1 MKSKNPLKEYF
12 SRLLQ
17 QSWILVTGSVGFL
30 ITFLVGILAPELNIR
45 IVYIIIFGVAL
56 IIGGY
61 SAFAGLF
68 KEYEELEL
76 KFHEL
81 EEKKPNIIVG
91 FLDQSNHLSKNLKID
106 LYPLPPKPDFENLAN
121 KKHKELLNDQPNNRD
136 LFGIGAMRV
145 FYQPNPNFNK
155 EIEIYI
161 QEYREYL
168 VQTYEAG
175 IDRAYK
181 INIVIDNK
189 GSYPA
194 NNVSVE
200 LSMPREYKPPL
211 EHQSFD
217 RKTTPKEQISYFIHK
232 PIKPEAYTNPTDV
245 FLSMNH
251 LDYDLQATTN
261 SNQYSNLS
269 GPNIENKD
277 GDYQISYTA
286 EKIIQ
291 HKPEKD
297 FEPFWIWLGSTEET
311 TIWEIPMKITCAELR
326 EPLTDTIFLEIR
338 INRQVEES
346 LN

>member
-1 MKSKNPLKEYF
+1 MKNTNPLQEYI
-12 SRLLQ
+12 SRLLHQ
-17 QSWILVTGSVGFL
+17 TGIVITGIFGFL
-30 ITFLVGILAPELNIR
+30 IAFITDVFYPSVNARIIYIVVFIGAVIIGSYNVFKDLLEEHKVLQIR
-45 IVYIIIFGVAL
+45 IR
-56 IIGGY
+56 
-61 SAFAGLF
+61 
-68 KEYEELEL
+68 
-76 KFHEL
+76 EL

-106 LYPLPPKPDFENLAN
+106 LYPLPPEPDFENLVN
-121 KKHKELLNDQPNNRD
+121 KKHKELLNNGPDNRD
-136 LFGIGAMRV
+136 LVGLGAMSV
-145 FYQPNPNFNK
+145 FYQPNPNYNK
-155 EIEIYI
+155 EVEIYI

-168 VQTYEAG
+168 IQNYEAG
-175 IDRAYK
+175 VDRAYK

-200 LSMPREYKPPL
+200 LSMPKAYKPPL

-217 RKTTPKEQISYFIHK
+217 RKTTLKEQINYFIHM

-245 FLSMNH
+245 FLSMNR

-277 GDYQISYTA
+277 GDCQISYTA
-286 EKIIQ
+286 QKIIQ

-297 FEPFWIWLGSTEET
+297 FEPFWIWLGSIEQS
-311 TIWEIPMKITCAELR
+311 TIWEIPIKVTCAELR
-326 EPLTDTIFLEIR
+326 EPLTDILFLDIR
-338 INRQVEES
+338 INRQAEES
-346 LN
+346 LD

>member
-1 MKSKNPLKEYF
+1 MKNRNPLQEYI
-12 SRLLQ
+12 SRLLHQ
-17 QSWILVTGSVGFL
+17 TGVVITGIFGFL
-30 ITFLVGILAPELNIR
+30 IAFATDVFYPNLNARIIYIVVFVGA
-45 IVYIIIFGVAL
+45 V
-56 IIGGY
+56 IIGSY
-61 SAFAGLF
+61 NVF
-68 KEYEELEL
+68 KDLLEEHKVLQT
-76 KFHEL
+76 KIREL

-91 FLDQSNHLSKNLKID
+91 FLDQTNHLTKNLKID
-106 LYPLPPKPDFENLAN
+106 LYPLPSKPDFEDLAN
-121 KKHKELLNDQPNNRD
+121 KKHKELLNNEPGNRD
-136 LFGIGAMRV
+136 LLGLGAMSV

-155 EIEIYI
+155 EVEIYI

-168 VQTYEAG
+168 VQIYEAG

-181 INIVIDNK
+181 INLVIDNK

-200 LSMPREYKPPL
+200 LSMPREYEPPL

-217 RKTTPKEQISYFIHK
+217 RKTTPIEQISYFIHK
-232 PIKPEAYTNPTDV
+232 PIKPEAYTNPTNV

-251 LDYDLQATTN
+251 FDPDLQATTN
-261 SNQYSNLS
+261 SNQYSNLNE
-269 GPNIENKD
+269 PIIENKD
-277 GDYQISYTA
+277 EGYQISYTV

-297 FEPFWIWLGSTEET
+297 FEPFWIWLGNIEES
-311 TIWEIPMKITCAELR
+311 TIWEIPIKITCAELR